1 MLMQKERQIGIL
13 KLMNEE
19 LSFRKA
25 YNTNFDKLAEVK
37 KVKWQ
42 SPNVS
47 HEESEQEE
55 RCLSTQNHYACNK
68 QEFYDYERFDEGYSP
83 EGGPLDYLR
92 PYHSMISEA
101 DYPDP

>member
-1 MLMQKERQIGIL
+1 MQKERQIGIL

-47 HEESEQEE
+47 HEES
-55 RCLSTQNHYACNK
+55 
-68 QEFYDYERFDEGYSP
+68 
-83 EGGPLDYLR
+83 
-92 PYHSMISEA
+92 
-101 DYPDP
+101 